1 MRSVST
7 RCTKGPR
14 AHADRMA
21 PTRAASSRACSGA
34 AKQALKTL
42 GPKPLLVLPQQD
54 SFLLAFFWGEGHRNL
69 SEFGHTQKK
78 TCKLSRNPPRRGI
91 LRGMFGLGVCSVK
104 KHLVAVAK
112 VPRCGMKAK
121 L

>member
-78 TCKLSRNPPRRGI
+78 NLQIIKKSSKKGNSSRHVW
-91 LRGMFGLGVCSVK
+91 LREFAPLRNIWW
-104 KHLVAVAK
+104 LL
-112 VPRCGMKAK
+112 PRCQGVG
-121 L
+121 